1 MYVCNRECLCLCR
14 RSDSTKRGRACSPNL
29 KLHDDDDDD
38 DDTEHPSS
46 LLLLVRENA
55 APACR
60 KLWSRFFCGRGEE
73 AKRTT
78 FKTNSEWESKST
90 PITEGEFWAERAAN
104 TPEQNGQVGL
114 VTTPFAV
121 DAYETR
127 PRVRPPHVSC
137 LVTLLLLPYKGPLS
151 GGDRPWRFRFLAP
164 VKVWWLPACLPCLP
178 ALPCLALRVKGF
190 RKRSLDQS

>member
-1 MYVCNRECLCLCR
+1 MG
-14 RSDSTKRGRACSPNL
+14 K
-29 KLHDDDDDD
+29 
-38 DDTEHPSS
+38 
-46 LLLLVRENA
+46 
-55 APACR
+55 
-60 KLWSRFFCGRGEE
+60 
-73 AKRTT
+73 
-78 FKTNSEWESKST
+78 SKST

-127 PRVRPPHVSC
+127 PRVRPPTLAVC
-137 LVTLLLLPYKGPLS
+137 LVTLLLLPYKGPPLS

-164 VKVWWLPACLPCLP
+164 VKVWCLP
-178 ALPCLALRVKGF
+178 ACLALRVKGF